1 MCIHHFICFISH
13 PARVTIGTG
22 PETLAW
28 HIAQESDVEV
38 WFSKSIIAAFC
49 IVPSFIAIPFLK
61 FRYGIDPL
69 VFLAW
74 YFGATAISILVYLSL
89 CGRSGEILPPSPL
102 LAIIL
107 LIGAVFGALANGSLF
122 QAIGLAPNPGLPP
135 VMYASS
141 SMLVFFLS
149 VALAGTFPAL
159 FKPVVADLGR
169 IVGIGL
175 ILAGLYLLAG
185 GRIAGFGRAG
195 G

>member
-1 MCIHHFICFISH
+1 
-13 PARVTIGTG
+13 
-22 PETLAW
+22 
-28 HIAQESDVEV
+28 
-38 WFSKSIIAAFC
+38 
-49 IVPSFIAIPFLK
+49 
-61 FRYGIDPL
+61 
-69 VFLAW
+69 
-74 YFGATAISILVYLSL
+74 
-89 CGRSGEILPPSPL
+89 
-102 LAIIL
+102 

>member
-1 MCIHHFICFISH
+1 M
-13 PARVTIGTG
+13 
-22 PETLAW
+22 
-28 HIAQESDVEV
+28 EV

-169 IVGIGL
+169 IVVIGL